1 MDIATLLAG
10 LALIGGMV
18 LIDKASESKL
28 ILQPVRA
35 RGQRKG
41 KK

>member
-10 LALIGGMV
+10 LALIGGML

-28 ILQPVRA
+28 TLQPIRSK
-35 RGQRKG
+35 GQRKP
-41 KK
+41 KN